1 MRRSHYENRFA
12 RARLMLDARLEIL
25 PGGHA
30 PFLDDPEQCAA
41 PIERIC

>member
-1 MRRSHYENRFA
+1 MP
-12 RARLMLDARLEIL
+12 DARLEVL

-41 PIERIC
+41 LIERIC